1 MTGSILGTRVLCS
14 EDPRFLRGDGRYMAK
29 RASANAVHVTYVRSH
44 FAHARIRSIDVTAAS
59 TAPGVVGVFAATVD
73 TLSHLG
79 VRHIDMPLTPKKSLV
94 GHRVGR
100 PMTATDIETN

>member
-1 MTGSILGTRVLCS
+1 MAGSILGTRVLRS
-14 EDPRFLRGDGRYMAK
+14 EDPRFLRGDGRYMANI
-29 RASANAVHVTYVRSH
+29 APANAVHVTYVRSH

-59 TAPGVVGVFAATVD
+59 TAPVVVGVCTAVD
-73 TLSHLG
+73 ALSHLG
-79 VRHIDMPLTPKKSLV
+79 VRHIDMPLTAQKSLV